1 MPISLTTLRDF
12 KKRGEKFT
20 MLTCYDTIFAQT
32 MNAAGVECLLVGD
45 SLGMVL
51 QGHSSTLPVTMQD
64 MVYHTQCV
72 ARGNNNAFLVADMP
86 FMSYATVNDALHNA
100 ADLMRVGAH
109 AVKLE
114 GSAWLADTVTQLAR
128 GGIPCCVHMGLT
140 PQSVNVFGGYK
151 VQGKTPDAAAQL
163 IADAKVLEQAGAA
176 LLLLECVPSSVAA
189 QVAQSVSIPVIGI
202 GAGKD
207 CDGQVLVMHDM
218 LGLHQGKAA
227 RFVKNFL
234 TGQDNIQAAFSAYV
248 KAVKEQSYP
257 APEHGFN

>member
-1 MPISLTTLRDF
+1 MPITLTTLKDC
-12 KKRGEKFT
+12 KKRGEKFA
-20 MLTCYDTIFAQT
+20 MITCYDTIFAQT

-64 MVYHTQCV
+64 MIYHTQCV
-72 ARGNNNAFLVADMP
+72 ARGNNQAFLLADMP
-86 FMSYATVNDALHNA
+86 FMSYATLNDALNNA
-100 ADLMRVGAH
+100 AALMRVGAH

-114 GSAWLADTVTQLAR
+114 GGAWLADTVTQLAR

-140 PQSVNVFGGYK
+140 PQSVHVFGGYK
-151 VQGKTPDAAAQL
+151 VQGKTADAAAKL
-163 IADAKVLEQAGAA
+163 IEEAKIVEQAGAA
-176 LLLLECVPSSVAA
+176 LILLECVPSSVAA
-189 QVAQSVSIPVIGI
+189 QVTASVSIPVIGI

-207 CDGQVLVMHDM
+207 CDGQVLVVHDM
-218 LGLHQGKAA
+218 LGLHQGKPA

-234 TGQDNIQAAFSAYV
+234 TGQASIQEAFAAYV

-257 APEHGFN
+257 ALEHGFN

>member
-20 MLTCYDTIFAQT
+20 MLTCYDTIFSQT

-64 MVYHTQCV
+64 MVYHTLCV

-176 LLLLECVPSSVAA
+176 LLLLECVPSRVAA
-189 QVAQSVSIPVIGI
+189 QVAQSITIPVIGI

-234 TGQDNIQAAFSAYV
+234 IGQDNIQAAFSAYV

>member
-1 MPISLTTLRDF
+1 MPVSLTTLRDC
-12 KKRGEKFT
+12 KKRGEKFS
-20 MLTCYDTIFAQT
+20 MITCYDTIFAQT

-51 QGHSSTLPVTMQD
+51 QGHSSTLPVTMKD

-72 ARGNNNAFLVADMP
+72 ARGNSNAFLLADMP
-86 FMSYATVNDALHNA
+86 FMSYATVNSALDNA
-100 ADLMRVGAH
+100 AALMQVNAH

-114 GSAWLADTVTQLAR
+114 GGAWLAETVTQMAR
-128 GGIPCCVHMGLT
+128 GGIPSCVHMGLT

-163 IADAKVLEQAGAA
+163 VQDAKILEQAGAA
-176 LLLLECVPSSVAA
+176 LLLLECVPSTVAA
-189 QVAQSVSIPVIGI
+189 QVSQSVSIPVIGI

-218 LGLHQGKAA
+218 LGLSQGKTA

-234 TGQDNIQAAFSAYV
+234 TGQNSIQDAFAAYV
-248 KAVKEQSYP
+248 KAVKEGSYP

>member
-1 MPISLTTLRDF
+1 MPVSLTTLRDC
-12 KKRGEKFT
+12 KKRGEKFS
-20 MLTCYDTIFAQT
+20 MITCYDTIFAQT

-51 QGHSSTLPVTMQD
+51 QGHSSTLPVTMKD

-72 ARGNNNAFLVADMP
+72 ARGNSNAFLLADMP
-86 FMSYATVNDALHNA
+86 FMSYATVNSALDNA
-100 ADLMRVGAH
+100 AALMQVNAH

-114 GSAWLADTVTQLAR
+114 GGAWLAETVTQMAR
-128 GGIPCCVHMGLT
+128 GGIPSCVHMGLT

-163 IADAKVLEQAGAA
+163 VQDAKILEQAGAA
-176 LLLLECVPSSVAA
+176 LLLLECVPSAVAA
-189 QVAQSVSIPVIGI
+189 QVSQSVSIPVIGI

-218 LGLHQGKAA
+218 LGLSQGKTA

-234 TGQDNIQAAFSAYV
+234 TGQNSIQDAFAAYV
-248 KAVKEQSYP
+248 KAVKEGSYP